1 MSNFRPLRILELTL
15 HYEYRRLQAILFVA
29 EAEKPVASDYNHI
42 V

>member
-29 EAEKPVASDYNHI
+29 VAEKPVASDYNYI